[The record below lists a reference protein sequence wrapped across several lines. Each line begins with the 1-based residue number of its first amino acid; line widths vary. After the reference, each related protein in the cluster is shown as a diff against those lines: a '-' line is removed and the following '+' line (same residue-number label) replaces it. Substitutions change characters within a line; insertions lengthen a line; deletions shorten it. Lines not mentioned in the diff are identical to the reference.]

1 MYNIIYS
8 HTVIPKYGK
17 NILSQVF
24 HFTESTATNKK
35 SKENENVHA
44 TFLPYLKYLNLV
56 QGRCFGFISQMYL
69 NWATCNIK
77 AENLNQISAEL

>member
-24 HFTESTATNKK
+24 YFTESTATNKK
-35 SKENENVHA
+35 SKKTKMHM
-44 TFLPYLKYLNLV
+44 LHSYH
-56 QGRCFGFISQMYL
+56 I
-69 NWATCNIK
+69 WNI
-77 AENLNQISAEL
+77 